1 MSGGLRERLGR
12 LTKSG
17 SAADKPRPALPDIDD
32 MPQEEPEA
40 ESWGRLG
47 FALTPGP
54 EGACFVRDIT
64 YEASHQHGA
73 FTVSELAS
81 AGLALSKLDPA
92 GRAVEPEKLLFLD
105 TETTGLGQGAGNV
118 PFLIGIGWWSTS
130 GFTVR
135 QYFIRHPG
143 EEAAML
149 AMLAETIPN
158 YTHLVTY
165 NGRTFD
171 WPLVKNRYVMH
182 RLQPPKDLAHF
193 DFLYPSRSLWRT
205 TMPSCRLG
213 AVEEAKLG
221 VFRKDDIPGSM
232 APALYFQY
240 LTERNVNV
248 IEGVFAHNETDIV
261 TLLALAI
268 HFGRLLDEGVAFNT
282 LSAAELLRLALWYER
297 LGFEAEAEAAMT
309 ALSARPVA
317 TSFHQ
322 LGEAALFYKR
332 RKHWTEAVRL
342 WRALVEG
349 AGERRLPSLEPY
361 VELAIAYEHRLKDV
375 EAALYWADEALRAA
389 QQRMTLSRAGEDN
402 KQRDELSD
410 IRKRKERLLKKQR
423 TRFEA

>member
-1 MSGGLRERLGR
+1 MSGGLRERLER

-17 SAADKPRPALPDIDD
+17 NDDKPRPPEPEAEAAV
-32 MPQEEPEA
+32 QEEPEA
-40 ESWGRLG
+40 QAWGRLG
-47 FALTPGP
+47 FTLRPGS
-54 EGACFVRDIT
+54 EGACFVRDVF
-64 YEASHQHGA
+64 YEAVRRHGQC
-73 FTVSELAS
+73 TISELAET
-81 AGLALSKLDPA
+81 GLALTKLDPS
-92 GRAVEPEKLLFLD
+92 GRIVEPEKLLFLD

-118 PFLIGIGWWSTS
+118 PFLIGIGWWTVE

-135 QYFIRHPG
+135 QYVIRHPG

-149 AMLAETIPN
+149 AMLAEVIPN

-182 RLQPPKDLAHF
+182 RMPSPKDPAHF

-240 LTERNVNV
+240 LAERDVSV
-248 IEGVFAHNETDIV
+248 LEGVFAHNETDIV

-268 HFGRLLDEGVAFNT
+268 RFGRLLEGGVALDT
-282 LSAAELLRLALWYER
+282 LSAAELLRLGLWYER
-297 LGFEAEAEAAMT
+297 LGFESEAEASIASL
-309 ALSARPVA
+309 AARPVA
-317 TSFHQ
+317 EAFYQ

-332 RKHWTEAVRL
+332 RKRWREAVDI
-342 WRALVEG
+342 WRSFAEG
-349 AGERRLPSLEPY
+349 AGERRLPTIEPY
-361 VELAIAYEHRLKDV
+361 VELAIVYEHRLKDA
-375 EAALYWADEALRAA
+375 EAALYWTDEALRSV
-389 QQRMTLSRAGEDN
+389 QLRLTLARAGGDS
-402 KQRDELSD
+402 KLRDQLKE
-410 IRKRKERLLKKQR
+410 IRKRKDRLLKKQR
-423 TRFEA
+423 TSF